1 MLIFVRATFTKATY
15 ADLSETPPP
24 DTGIYTRKTS
34 KRVYS
39 IRFICKFVSANY
51 CKPMLL
57 SKEIAVELNLTGC
70 RLKQF
75 IASKLR
81 QMDVPLTPEQ
91 FMLIDLLWNQG
102 EMTQQQLA
110 DQMQKDKNSVTKLV
124 DAIERKGFVVRQ
136 QNPHDRRANT
146 LVLTEKAN
154 QLKPGAK
161 QKGISIL
168 DEILDGISEDELR
181 GFLATLNKLNR
192 NMTVEGQE

>member
-1 MLIFVRATFTKATY
+1 
-15 ADLSETPPP
+15 
-24 DTGIYTRKTS
+24 
-34 KRVYS
+34 
-39 IRFICKFVSANY
+39 
-51 CKPMLL
+51 MLL

-70 RLKQF
+70 KLKQF
-75 IASKLR
+75 IAAKLR

-110 DQMQKDKNSVTKLV
+110 DQLQKDKNSVTKLV

-136 QNPHDRRANT
+136 QNLQDRRSNT
-146 LVLTEKAN
+146 LVITEKAN

-168 DEILDGISEDELR
+168 DQMLEGIDEEELR
-181 GFLATLNKLNR
+181 NFLATLRKLNV
-192 NMTVEGQE
+192 NMTLSE

>member
-1 MLIFVRATFTKATY
+1 
-15 ADLSETPPP
+15 
-24 DTGIYTRKTS
+24 
-34 KRVYS
+34 
-39 IRFICKFVSANY
+39 
-51 CKPMLL
+51 MLL

-70 RLKQF
+70 KLKQF
-75 IASKLR
+75 LAAKLR

-110 DQMQKDKNSVTKLV
+110 DQLQKDKNSVTKLV
-124 DAIERKGFVVRQ
+124 DAIERKGFVIRKP
-136 QNPHDRRANT
+136 NIHDRRANI

-168 DEILDGISEDELR
+168 DQMLEGISEEELR
-181 GFLATLNKLNR
+181 TFLVTLHKLND
-192 NMTVEGQE
+192 NMTVTEK